1 MALAFTYRLAADQP
15 QGEAKPLQAGPDA
28 LSPAPM
34 ATPLGMESTPWQPDL
49 DPVSASAAELAAV
62 PDLFAHGAIGTMPS
76 SEPAARP
83 DSGLGFS
90 CLDLLAGF
98 AERGP

>member
-15 QGEAKPLQAGPDA
+15 QGEAQPLQAGPDA
-28 LSPAPM
+28 LSPLPM
-34 ATPLGMESTPWQPDL
+34 AAPLGMDSAPWQPDL
-49 DPVSASAAELAAV
+49 EPVSASAAELAAV
-62 PDLFAHGAIGTMPS
+62 PDLLAHGAIGIMPA

-98 AERGP
+98 AESGP

>member
-28 LSPAPM
+28 LSPAPQ
-34 ATPLGMESTPWQPDL
+34 AQPLGMESGPWLPDL
-49 DPVSASAAELAAV
+49 EPVAMASAELAAA
-62 PDLFAHGAIGTMPS
+62 PDLFAHGAIGTMAA
-76 SEPAARP
+76 SEPPARP

-98 AERGP
+98 AESGP